1 MALIHK
7 DPVHAQFLKGH
18 KVVLAA
24 LIVQPP
30 QLCLQRFP
38 GALQLLDGVSSAFA
52 SLASSMPPQ
61 DLPDLL
67 L

>member
-24 LIVQPP
+24 LIVQPL

-38 GALQLLDGVSSAFA
+38 GALQLLDGVSLRLCLLGVLNA
-52 SLASSMPPQ
+52 PQ

>member
-1 MALIHK
+1 MTLIHK
-7 DPVHAQFLKGH
+7 DPIHTQFLKGY
-18 KVVLAA
+18 KVILAA
-24 LIVQPP
+24 LIVQPL

-38 GALQLLDGVSSAFA
+38 GALQLLDGVALRLCLFGVLNA
-52 SLASSMPPQ
+52 PQ